1 MFAPPPPASTAPT
14 PAAPL
19 ASTAAG
25 SAGGDG
31 GGSARCNIYL
41 ECTTGIGDL
50 LIDAISG
57 ATLALARGCGV
68 AGSAV
73 PRTPRVHTKWERPDR
88 HYDWPSLVASS
99 HFEMARPMARPEHR
113 GPWRGWSL
121 RSTSSLV
128 ACLSAPRV

>member
-1 MFAPPPPASTAPT
+1 MSMFAPPPPASTAPT

-57 ATLALARGCGV
+57 ATLALARGCG
-68 AGSAV
+68 AL
-73 PRTPRVHTKWERPDR
+73 
-88 HYDWPSLVASS
+88 LVAD
-99 HFEMARPMARPEHR
+99 
-113 GPWRGWSL
+113 
-121 RSTSSLV
+121 
-128 ACLSAPRV
+128 